1 MTHEKWAIDPSHSE
15 IQFKIKHLMISTVTG
30 HFRKFHLEAST
41 DDYDFT
47 KVRDFSFTINTD
59 SIDTNNEQ
67 RDEHLKSEDFFK
79 SEIYPHITFDGMSF
93 EGTDLSGKLSGN
105 LTIRNVT
112 KPITFGIEFGGIVQ
126 DMYDQTKA
134 GFTIEG
140 KLNRKDF
147 GLTWDAMTEA
157 GRIIL
162 GDEIKFSGEIQLI
175 KQVEETI
182 FNQTKSFD
190 LLSSTSSVLAS
201 V

>member
-1 MTHEKWAIDPSHSE
+1 
-15 IQFKIKHLMISTVTG
+15 
-30 HFRKFHLEAST
+30 
-41 DDYDFT
+41 
-47 KVRDFSFTINTD
+47 
-59 SIDTNNEQ
+59 
-67 RDEHLKSEDFFK
+67 
-79 SEIYPHITFDGMSF
+79 MSF
-93 EGTDLSGKLSGN
+93 QGTDLSGKLSGN

-147 GLTWDAMTEA
+147 GLTWDAMTET

-175 KQVEETI
+175 KQVEETT